1 MSTDC
6 TLLADIGGTYTRLAL
21 LDDVGQIT
29 NVAVRENADFL
40 GMEALLGSYI
50 ATLPVSQQPGRA
62 ALAVACPVTGDR
74 VTLTNF
80 NLSFS
85 VEATRAGLG
94 LNSIRVINDF
104 TAVALAI
111 PHLDAQDVLQLGG
124 GTPVPDAAI
133 GVLGPGTGLG
143 VSGLVPH
150 AGGWIPITGEGGH
163 VTVGATTDE
172 EEQVLAWF
180 RQRHGHAS
188 GERILSGSGL
198 VDLYCYFSGQE
209 ATEHSPQRIAE
220 LAYNENDTTARR
232 VFDEFFALLGN
243 VAGNLALTLGARGG
257 VYVAGGILPRMP
269 NALRTSSF
277 RERFTAKG
285 RFRGYLE
292 AIPTYLIVDTN
303 VAFKGLAASLRDKHA
318 QRDIGD
324 SS

>member
-243 VAGNLALTLGARGG
+243 VAGNPYSAL
-257 VYVAGGILPRMP
+257 
-269 NALRTSSF
+269 
-277 RERFTAKG
+277 
-285 RFRGYLE
+285 
-292 AIPTYLIVDTN
+292 
-303 VAFKGLAASLRDKHA
+303 
-318 QRDIGD
+318 
-324 SS
+324 